1 MEERM
6 TTRIS
11 LTKAELDARYSAAPF
26 TYDFAQLFSWGRP
39 FTLPI
44 TPPDLEALS
53 ISMIVRNAESIAQDV
68 IEKIEATLP
77 IGTPGLARHL
87 NENYVTIEQSHSDNI
102 SILNAK
108 KQFLLDVQDK
118 IQKKENNYH
127 TQDLK
132 GQHIYINEWPTP
144 AEHFAINTSVHGI
157 PEEFYVI
164 QQQLHNLMR
173 SMTGAQ
179 IEIIHGRC
187 LRTIHQEIRK
197 INAELAALSP
207 VNLPSNHQINT
218 ITLTTDRSI
227 QIASNSGTIAID
239 SSYWRLFERTLLA
252 GLKLLEGLG
261 EAIASRIFKVGIG
274 ALVYTPTL
282 GNSDLYEDSALSIP
296 AELLNSSLPENLYDA
311 ALRHSALESPYRI
324 HAEND
329 TFTLLKNPHAPSI
342 ENRIP
347 LRPFFLDDRT
357 NHFISI
363 PSEDFPIKLSL
374 PIHTPNGSSTGTPNK
389 PIPTYPYRGVTLTPL
404 HIEATPLPALEAKDF
419 KDCIYCFPP
428 ESGLPPLYI
437 VFNSPY
443 PGATTVGTFSGR
455 PYNPEKAG
463 GPIERLDWRDATFSR
478 AGIDLVKLHISRFEP
493 SDANNI
499 MIDRLEKIL
508 QGESQATDTDKRF
521 YTHEIRELERFR
533 ALGLPDKIR
542 PEDRGEAW
550 NNTHT
555 ATLEDYQ
562 LTSAFELLYTPEAIE
577 ADDQQTARENK

>member
-1 MEERM
+1 M

-11 LTKAELDARYSAAPF
+11 LTKAELDEIYSTAPF
-26 TYDFAQLFSWGRP
+26 SYDFEQLFAWSSP
-39 FTLPI
+39 YTLPI
-44 TPPDLEALS
+44 IPPNLGKFS
-53 ISMIVRNAESIAQDV
+53 IGTLVRNAESIGQDV
-68 IEKIEATLP
+68 IDEIEATLP
-77 IGTPGLARHL
+77 IGTPGLMRYL
-87 NENYVTIEQSHSDNI
+87 DENYKNIEQSHLDSI
-102 SILNAK
+102 STQNAK
-108 KQFLLDVQDK
+108 KQLLLDTQDK
-118 IQKKENNYH
+118 IYGRRGYYCTE
-127 TQDLK
+127 DLR
-132 GQHIYINEWPTP
+132 GQHIYINEWPTA
-144 AEHFAINTSVHGI
+144 AEHFAINASVYGI
-157 PEEFYVI
+157 PEEFFLI
-164 QQQLHNLMR
+164 QQELHMLMR

-187 LRTIHQEIRK
+187 LRAIHQEIRK
-197 INAELAALSP
+197 INAELAALTP

-218 ITLTTDRSI
+218 ISLTTDRSI

-239 SSYWRLFERTLLA
+239 SSYRRLFEKTLLA

-261 EAIASRIFKVGIG
+261 EAVASRIFKVGIG
-274 ALVYTPTL
+274 ALLYTPTL

-296 AELLNSSLPENLYDA
+296 AELLNSNLPENLYDA
-311 ALRHSALESPYRI
+311 ALSHSEMEAPYRI

-329 TFTLLKNPHAPSI
+329 TFTLLKSPHAPST

-347 LRPFFLDDRT
+347 LRPLFLDDRT

-363 PSEDFPIKLSL
+363 PSEDFPIKLSF
-374 PIHTPNGSSTGTPNK
+374 PIHRPSGSSTGTPNK
-389 PIPTYPYRGVTLTPL
+389 PIPTFPYRGVTLTPL
-404 HIEATPLPALEAKDF
+404 HIEATPLPALEAKNF

-443 PGATTVGTFSGR
+443 PGATAVGTFSGR
-455 PYNPEKAG
+455 PFNPEKAG

-478 AGIDLVKLHISRFEP
+478 AGVDLVKLHISRFEP

-533 ALGLPDKIR
+533 ALGLPDRIR
-542 PEDRGEAW
+542 PEDRGETW

-577 ADDQQTARENK
+577 ADDHQTARENK